1 MRRGLILALTVIP
14 LILPF
19 VLPKSVVFMLGLAY
33 LFVVYVVTWDL
44 VAGYVGEVNLG
55 HVVFVGLGAYTSALL
70 VLNQNVP
77 VPLSILIGAVVA
89 TLFGLGVGAVCL
101 RLKGYYLAL
110 VTAILPLVF
119 VQIVNI
125 YPQVFGGYEGLS
137 VGIKNALHRTTEG
150 RYYISYAFMLAS
162 ILALY
167 RVVNSKFGL
176 RLKAIRD
183 DPELAESLG
192 INVFKHKV
200 IAFCISAFVSG
211 LAGAITAFYRLSVGV
226 DLFGV
231 PLMLLI
237 IISAVFGGLGTFFG
251 AIIGALTIYILK
263 NWILMEVSYSTGIMG
278 LDNLIIYATLI
289 ILILKMPH
297 GIFGLIKRFKE
308 KD

>member
-1 MRRGLILALTVIP
+1 MKKALILVLTVIP
-14 LILPF
+14 LVLPLI
-19 VLPKSVVFMLGLAY
+19 LPKSVLFMLGLAY

-55 HVVFVGLGAYTSALL
+55 HVVFIGLGAYTSTLL
-70 VLNQNVP
+70 VLNQNIP
-77 VPLSILIGAVVA
+77 VPISIVIGAIVA
-89 TLFGLGVGAVCL
+89 TLFGLGIGAVCL

-137 VGIKNALHRTTEG
+137 VGIKNALHKTIEG
-150 RYYISYAFMLAS
+150 RYYVAYLFMIGCVLT
-162 ILALY
+162 LY
-167 RVVNSKFGL
+167 KVLNSKFGL

-183 DPELAESLG
+183 DPDLAESLG
-192 INVFKHKV
+192 INVFKYKV
-200 IAFCISAFVSG
+200 TAFCISAFFSG
-211 LAGAITAFYRLSVGV
+211 LAGAFTAFYRLSVGV

-237 IISAVFGGLGTFFG
+237 IISAVLGGLGTFFG

-263 NWILMEVSYSTGIMG
+263 NWILVEIAYSTGIMG
-278 LDNLIIYATLI
+278 LDNLVIYATLI

-297 GIFGLIKRFKE
+297 GIFGVLKR
-308 KD
+308 DRI